1 MSSARNRNLSE
12 MDISMIE
19 RVLSNNINGIN
30 NQAVIRLGKE
40 VYTVNDIPSSQ

>member
-30 NQAVIRLGKE
+30 NQAVIRLEKE
-40 VYTVNDIPSSQ
+40 VYSVNDIPSSQ